1 MKLTS
6 ELLTNQIKKQKC
18 VLLQL
23 TQIASEAEEGGGGG
37 GAGDTHLVDPLQARN
52 GAGLNHLDQPRPHP
66 HPVHRHVGL
75 KRGHKRS
82 HEQRASY
89 RDTRAS
95 SDEVELEWQE
105 VEEE

>member
-1 MKLTS
+1 MKLIS
-6 ELLTNQIKKQKC
+6 ELLTDRIKKKKC

-23 TQIASEAEEGGGGG
+23 TQVVSEAEGG

-75 KRGHKRS
+75 KRGHERS
-82 HEQRASY
+82 DEPRASY
-89 RDTRAS
+89 RDTRAK